1 MASTHNSKIQ
11 GEKMK
16 QLTAAYNDLKKE
28 LDQRLEAIIAE
39 LDNAKDRDFWYKR
52 WEITHTLMEADYLR
66 WMDGITKGEM

>member
-1 MASTHNSKIQ
+1 
-11 GEKMK
+11 MK

-28 LDQRLEAIIAE
+28 LDQRLETIIAE

-52 WEITHTLMEADYLR
+52 WKITHTLMEADYLR